1 MHYSSKIK
9 CGVANFGIGNWV
21 TFLENTAPVRRA
33 NRRLEYGDE
42 SDPVIRAFLERIS
55 PLNNAEKISAPLFI
69 THGETDTRVT
79 VHEAVAMYKI
89 VQGRLRKRAQLVI
102 CEGEGHG
109 KLPTAWSCSLVT
121 AHANLN
127 WCRVQAKERDRIR
140 ECCHDRLSEEVL
152 TILVGFLFACRSSI
166 NHDLGAD
173 STGQAGWL

>member
-1 MHYSSKIK
+1 MVFVSWARSLSRIVFCRLTRLSKATLTHYSSKLK

-55 PLNNAEKISAPLFI
+55 PLNNAKKINVPLFI

-89 VQGRLRKRAQLVI
+89 VRGIPGGQAQLVI

-109 KLPTAWSCSLVT
+109 EFPMASFV
-121 AHANLN
+121 
-127 WCRVQAKERDRIR
+127 
-140 ECCHDRLSEEVL
+140 
-152 TILVGFLFACRSSI
+152 FAGR
-166 NHDLGAD
+166 G
-173 STGQAGWL
+173 

>member
-1 MHYSSKIK
+1 MPRSDGGYMVFVSWARSLSRIVFCRLTRLSKATLAHYSSKLK

-55 PLNNAEKISAPLFI
+55 PLNNAEKINVPLFI

-89 VQGRLRKRAQLVI
+89 VRGIPGGQAQLVI

-109 KLPTAWSCSLVT
+109 EFPMASFV
-121 AHANLN
+121 
-127 WCRVQAKERDRIR
+127 
-140 ECCHDRLSEEVL
+140 
-152 TILVGFLFACRSSI
+152 FAGR
-166 NHDLGAD
+166 G
-173 STGQAGWL
+173 